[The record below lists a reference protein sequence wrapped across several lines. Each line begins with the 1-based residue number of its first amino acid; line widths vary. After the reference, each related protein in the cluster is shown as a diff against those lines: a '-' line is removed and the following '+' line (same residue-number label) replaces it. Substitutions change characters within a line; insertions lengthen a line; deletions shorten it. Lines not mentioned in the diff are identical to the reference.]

1 MKKRLLRFAVI
12 LLPALLL
19 AQEVFA
25 GGTGGGFIQ
34 PLLNFLSETLKG
46 YGGTTIGIGGLAYG
60 LVKGI
65 GQGSLAGLGTGLG
78 LAAGAYYGPDL
89 ISGLNSATLF
99 AF

>member
-1 MKKRLLRFAVI
+1 MKKRLFRFAVL

-19 AQEVFA
+19 TQEALA

-46 YGGTTIGIGGLAYG
+46 YGGTTIGLGGLAYG
-60 LVKGI
+60 LIKGI
-65 GQGSLAGLGTGLG
+65 GQGSLAGLGIGLG

-89 ISGLNSATLF
+89 IAGLNSATLLVF
-99 AF
+99 